1 MSAFAALSNGV
12 DALEEI
18 ADFLDDHPGVEIY
31 HRNYRKLP
39 LARTHLR
46 NIRSAAREARR
57 QRLSRQQENAIVE
70 VGQIVDSL
78 LQRIQQI
85 KRADFRREIQSL
97 AEKILLLIP
106 GDELPQLPRFPQ
118 GTPKWIR
125 DQVQRD
131 YEEISKCYGAGAN
144 RACIAFS
151 ARILECILGYRFHGR
166 EGTDPVQEG
175 WTLGRLVAES
185 KTKNILTDVV
195 TPGVDHLLQFLN
207 STRIATVHVKP
218 KVYEPSAGDT
228 KTIIQIALSLVVPLL
243 T

>member
-1 MSAFAALSNGV
+1 MSAFAALNNGV
-12 DALEEI
+12 GALEEI
-18 ADFLDDHPGVEIY
+18 ADFLDDHPGLEIY
-31 HRNYRKLP
+31 YRNYRKLP

-57 QRLSRQQENAIVE
+57 QPLSRQQANAIVE

-78 LQRIQQI
+78 LQRIHQI
-85 KRADFRREIQSL
+85 RRVDFRREVQSL
-97 AEKILLLIP
+97 AEKVALLIP
-106 GDELPQLPRFPQ
+106 GDELPQLPKFPQ
-118 GTPKWIR
+118 RTPKWIR
-125 DQVQRD
+125 DQVRRD
-131 YEEISKCYGAGAN
+131 YQEISKCYGAGAN

-151 ARILECILGYRFHGR
+151 ARILECVLGYRFHKKQSI
-166 EGTDPVQEG
+166 DPVQQG
-175 WTLGRLVAES
+175 WTLGKLVAES
-185 KTKNILTDVV
+185 KAKNILTDVV

-218 KVYEPSAGDT
+218 RVYEPSAGDT